1 MGSGYL
7 FHLGD
12 LVGFDESGRWVVS
25 LLIKAKSLFG
35 AKCRGVGVVINAID
49 FPLCLRNFF
58 GKLL

>member
-25 LLIKAKSLFG
+25 LLIKARSLFS
-35 AKCRGVGVVINAID
+35 AMCRRVGIVMDVIN
-49 FPLCLRNFF
+49 FPLSREFYW
-58 GKLL
+58 

>member
-1 MGSGYL
+1 M
-7 FHLGD
+7 
-12 LVGFDESGRWVVS
+12 GFDESGRWVVS